1 MTEVYQ
7 KMAASELMLWR
18 IESGGAGSR
27 LDASGG
33 VAASELVKRIISTA
47 RVVFKPPEQ
56 QIPAS

>member
-1 MTEVYQ
+1 
-7 KMAASELMLWR
+7 MAASELMLWR